1 MSTHPTSPGTQRR
14 KAILDKVEACV
25 CKDRQ
30 NQYGDAEDNFQVIA
44 DYWNIWLR
52 QRGILQETAAHCV
65 NATDV
70 AMMSALIKVA
80 RASSSPGHID
90 NWVDLAGYAICA
102 GGIERKR
109 DLDQLKK
116 TDDADLREIDAAV
129 TRMGEMQREAK
140 EEFFKTQYKDYLCG
154 AAPPSKKRRDEAL
167 REHTDDIGRL

>member
-25 CKDRQ
+25 CKDRP
-30 NQYGDAEDNFQVIA
+30 NQYGDAEDTFQVIA

-90 NWVDLAGYAICA
+90 NWVDLAGYAVCG
-102 GGIERKR
+102 GGIERKK
-109 DLDQLKK
+109 DEDSLKK
-116 TDDADLREIDAAV
+116 YEDADLREIDAAV
-129 TRMGEMQREAK
+129 TKMGEMHQEAK
-140 EEFFKTQYKDYLCG
+140 AELFKVQYKDFIYG
-154 AAPPSKKRRDEAL
+154 KMAEYPTAWKPKTP
-167 REHTDDIGRL
+167 